1 MSFARWQPLLDGM
14 IDAVWL
20 VDPLELRI
28 VAANQVAASMLGI
41 TSEELVGHPVIELA
55 ATPEDQFFWE
65 DVAAGLTDQ
74 IFSETLVLLKDGS
87 TIPVD
92 RRVSPVRLSDDI
104 VVYLVAM
111 SSKAE
116 HRRIE
121 HELENLLAELRATLE
136 STADG
141 ILVTD
146 IHGGIRSYNQRF
158 SELWDIPL
166 NLMVHRDNAAT
177 HLWMTQN
184 VLNGADYASRISC
197 FEFCSLGY

>member
-1 MSFARWQPLLDGM
+1 M
-14 IDAVWL
+14 
-20 VDPLELRI
+20 
-28 VAANQVAASMLGI
+28 
-41 TSEELVGHPVIELA
+41 IELA

-74 IFSETLVLLKDGS
+74 IFSETLLLLKDGS

-146 IHGGIRSYNQRF
+146 SPWRNSQLQPALFGTVGH
-158 SELWDIPL
+158 
-166 NLMVHRDNAAT
+166 
-177 HLWMTQN
+177 
-184 VLNGADYASRISC
+184 SR
-197 FEFCSLGY
+197 EPDDAPG

>member
-146 IHGGIRSYNQRF
+146 IHGGIRSYKQRF
-158 SELWDIPL
+158 SELWGMDVSL
-166 NLMVHRDNAAT
+166 LLRRDDA
-177 HLWMTQN
+177 
-184 VLNGADYASRISC
+184 
-197 FEFCSLGY
+197 

>member
-92 RRVSPVRLSDDI
+92 RRVSPVR
-104 VVYLVAM
+104 
-111 SSKAE
+111 
-116 HRRIE
+116 
-121 HELENLLAELRATLE
+121 
-136 STADG
+136 
-141 ILVTD
+141 
-146 IHGGIRSYNQRF
+146 
-158 SELWDIPL
+158 
-166 NLMVHRDNAAT
+166 
-177 HLWMTQN
+177 
-184 VLNGADYASRISC
+184 
-197 FEFCSLGY
+197 